1 MPTLRIG
8 PEARTTEYIQMEPP
22 SWESAVLIY
31 TAVLQ
36 NPEAGEKAHQA
47 ATDDLLNLA
56 RTVDR
61 CRLVLK

>member
-1 MPTLRIG
+1 MESIKLSPPT
-8 PEARTTEYIQMEPP
+8 
-22 SWESAVLIY
+22 WESAVLIY

-61 CRLVLK
+61 CRLVPK